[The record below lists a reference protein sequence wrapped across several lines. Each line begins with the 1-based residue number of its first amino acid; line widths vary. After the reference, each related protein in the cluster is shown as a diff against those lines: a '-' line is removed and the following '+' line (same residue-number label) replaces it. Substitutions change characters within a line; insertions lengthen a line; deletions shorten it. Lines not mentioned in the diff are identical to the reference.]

1 MKAGLALMT
10 ATTSFALGAEHNSGS
25 REKGQQPEVGDGH
38 AITEAAKGSEDSKSC
53 VVCSNKGRKLD
64 KDCKCELVY
73 GYMHSGCPLNRKE
86 LGRSTW
92 ALLHTMAAYYPENPS
107 KIQQQEMEQFM
118 RLAAK
123 LYPCGYC
130 ADTTTQ
136 EISFN
141 PPRTSSREELSTWLC
156 EIHNEVNDRLGKP
169 LFDCSKHRE
178 RWRDGPPNGMCG

>member
-1 MKAGLALMT
+1 
-10 ATTSFALGAEHNSGS
+10 
-25 REKGQQPEVGDGH
+25 
-38 AITEAAKGSEDSKSC
+38 
-53 VVCSNKGRKLD
+53 
-64 KDCKCELVY
+64 
-73 GYMHSGCPLNRKE
+73 MHSGCPLNRKE

-136 EISFN
+136 
-141 PPRTSSREELSTWLC
+141 
-156 EIHNEVNDRLGKP
+156 LGKP